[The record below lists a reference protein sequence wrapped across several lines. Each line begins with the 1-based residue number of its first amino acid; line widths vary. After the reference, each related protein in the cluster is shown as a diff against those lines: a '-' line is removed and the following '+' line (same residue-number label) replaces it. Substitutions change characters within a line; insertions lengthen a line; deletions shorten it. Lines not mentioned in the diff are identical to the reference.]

1 MLPAESIVTA
11 AASKA
16 KTTGDSLPVSGK
28 SSAPL
33 SILIAED
40 DPSNYKLFEA
50 MLKKNYTLLHAWN
63 GQQAVEMFKEYH
75 PNIILM
81 DIKMPE
87 MDGYE
92 ATATI
97 RKQSGD
103 IPIIA
108 ITAFAFPEDMRR
120 ILSSGFNGCL
130 SKPVNAN
137 ELKNK
142 ILEIY
147 SVN

>member
-1 MLPAESIVTA
+1 
-11 AASKA
+11 
-16 KTTGDSLPVSGK
+16 
-28 SSAPL
+28 
-33 SILIAED
+33 
-40 DPSNYKLFEA
+40 

>member
-1 MLPAESIVTA
+1 
-11 AASKA
+11 
-16 KTTGDSLPVSGK
+16 
-28 SSAPL
+28 
-33 SILIAED
+33 
-40 DPSNYKLFEA
+40 
-50 MLKKNYTLLHAWN
+50 
-63 GQQAVEMFKEYH
+63 
-75 PNIILM
+75 M